1 MIKGIGTDIIEKRRI
16 AKVYIKYG
24 DRFLRRVLSRKELN
38 EFNIKKTEQKRISY
52 LSNNFVAKESISKAM
67 GTGLSAGLSFKKIEI
82 IRDKYGAPK
91 AKLLGNFTKEKLGI
105 SVSISDSKSLSIGFA
120 VIEG

>member
-38 EFNIKKTEQKRISY
+38 EFNIKKTEQKR
-52 LSNNFVAKESISKAM
+52 
-67 GTGLSAGLSFKKIEI
+67 TPSF
-82 IRDKYGAPK
+82 
-91 AKLLGNFTKEKLGI
+91 
-105 SVSISDSKSLSIGFA
+105 S
-120 VIEG
+120 

>member
-16 AKVYIKYG
+16 AKIYIKYG

-67 GTGLSAGLSFKKIEI
+67 GTGLSAGLSLKKIEI
-82 IRDKYGAPK
+82 IRDKHGAPK
-91 AKLLGNFTKEKLGI
+91 AKLLGNFAKEKLGI